1 MFYRGISLKEA
12 QEISAE
18 TVCELVDTLRYLAEE
33 HAAGFRIDAI
43 NMAHVTI
50 VLARVDA
57 ALKAKFEPAVFQRAA
72 E

>member
-1 MFYRGISLKEA
+1 MTYLNLNEGNNLPV
-12 QEISAE
+12 EI
-18 TVCELVDTLRYLAEE
+18 VCEMIETLRYLAEE

-50 VLARVDA
+50 VLARFDA

>member
-1 MFYRGISLKEA
+1 MTYLNLTEGNNISV
-12 QEISAE
+12 EI
-18 TVCELVDTLRYLAEE
+18 VCELVDTLRYLAEE

-57 ALKAKFEPAVFQRAA
+57 ALKVKFEPVVFQRVAK
-72 E
+72 